1 MPNQPIPV
9 SQATAMVKTYTSYMQ
24 TLGVDMQKQTHAV
37 GFTLPELI
45 TWLSKMTELADEIRI
60 CMGDYPAGHPQA
72 GRTTVML
79 WPYKN
84 GVPATYPSEGTLLK
98 STLTGE
104 NGGDDDDDDDDDDD
118 CEDGGGGK
126 GVDPYNEG
134 QLYP

>member
-9 SQATAMVKTYTSYMQ
+9 SQALGMTKTYTTYMQ

-45 TWLSKMTELADEIRI
+45 TWLNKMTELADEIRI
-60 CMGDYPAGHPQA
+60 CMGDYPAGHAQA
-72 GRTTVML
+72 GRTTVIL

-84 GVPATYPSEGTLLK
+84 GQPATYPSEGVLLK
-98 STLTGE
+98 SKLSTGKS
-104 NGGDDDDDDDDDDD
+104 GDDDDDDDNDE
-118 CEDGGGGK
+118 EDGGGGK

>member
-9 SQATAMVKTYTSYMQ
+9 SEALGMIKTYTTYMQ

-84 GVPATYPSEGTLLK
+84 GQPATYPSEGTLLK
-98 STLTGE
+98 SKLSKGKS
-104 NGGDDDDDDDDDDD
+104 GDDDDDDDDE
-118 CEDGGGGK
+118 EDGGGGK
-126 GVDPYNEG
+126 GVDPYNDG

>member
-9 SQATAMVKTYTSYMQ
+9 SQALGMTKTYTTYMQ

-45 TWLSKMTELADEIRI
+45 TWLNKMTELADEIRI

-72 GRTTVML
+72 GRTTVIL

-84 GVPATYPSEGTLLK
+84 GQPATYPSEGVLLK
-98 STLTGE
+98 SKLSKAKD
-104 NGGDDDDDDDDDDD
+104 GDED
-118 CEDGGGGK
+118 CEDEDGGGK